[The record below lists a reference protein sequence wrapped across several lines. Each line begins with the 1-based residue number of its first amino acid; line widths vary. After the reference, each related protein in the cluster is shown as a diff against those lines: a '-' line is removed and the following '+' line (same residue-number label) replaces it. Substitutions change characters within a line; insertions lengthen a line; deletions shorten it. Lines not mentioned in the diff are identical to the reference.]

1 MSPFLSPLRGARSS
15 HKGEGNDMTILS
27 EHFFIRALIAGLG
40 VAAIAGPIG
49 CFIVWRRMAYFG
61 ETLAHASLLG
71 VGLGLLFGVDLTLGV
86 IATTLAVAV
95 ALLAL
100 RSQRELATDTLLGI
114 LSHGALAAGI
124 VVASLLTW
132 VRFDLMSLLFGD
144 ILTVSTGDILWVWLG
159 GVVVMSGIAFLWR
172 DLLALTVHEEL
183 ATAEGVNA
191 QKVEIGFVLLIAI
204 LIAVAM
210 KIVGILL
217 ITALLIIPA
226 AAARRVVRSP
236 EGMAVWASLIGMI
249 AVVLGLVLSGELDSP
264 SGPSIVLMAAALFV
278 LTLALPKT
286 N

>member
-1 MSPFLSPLRGARSS
+1 MT
-15 HKGEGNDMTILS
+15 MTILS
-27 EHFFIRALIAGLG
+27 EPFFIRALIAGLG

-71 VGLGLLFGVDLTLGV
+71 VGLGLLFGIDLTLGV

-114 LSHGALAAGI
+114 LSHGALAAGS

-249 AVVLGLVLSGELDSP
+249 AVVLGLILSAQLDSP

-278 LTLALPKT
+278 
-286 N
+286 

>member
-1 MSPFLSPLRGARSS
+1 
-15 HKGEGNDMTILS
+15 
-27 EHFFIRALIAGLG
+27 
-40 VAAIAGPIG
+40 V
-49 CFIVWRRMAYFG
+49 
-61 ETLAHASLLG
+61 
-71 VGLGLLFGVDLTLGV
+71 
-86 IATTLAVAV
+86 AVAV

-144 ILTVSTGDILWVWLG
+144 ILTVTQSDILWVWLG
-159 GVVVMSGIAFLWR
+159 GAAVMLGVAYLWH

-183 ATAEGVNA
+183 ATAEGVKA
-191 QKVEIGFVLLIAI
+191 QRVEVGFVLLIAV

-226 AAARRVVRSP
+226 AAARRMVRSP
-236 EGMAVWASLIGMI
+236 ESMAVAASLLGMV
-249 AVVLGLVLSGELDSP
+249 AVVAGLILSALVDSP

-278 LTLALPKT
+278 LTLAVPKT

>member
-1 MSPFLSPLRGARSS
+1 MSILGEPFFL
-15 HKGEGNDMTILS
+15 
-27 EHFFIRALIAGLG
+27 RALIAGLG
-40 VAAIAGPIG
+40 IALVAGPVG

-86 IATTLAVAV
+86 IATTVAIAV

-144 ILTVSTGDILWVWLG
+144 VLTVSTGDILWVWLG
-159 GVVVMSGIAFLWR
+159 GTAVMGGIVYLWR

-183 ATAEGVNA
+183 ASAEGVKA
-191 QKVEIGFVLLIAI
+191 AHVEVGFVLLIAI

-226 AAARRVVRSP
+226 AAARRMARSP
-236 EGMAVWASLIGMI
+236 EAMALIASVLGMI
-249 AVVLGLVLSGELDSP
+249 AVVAGLLLSAGLDSP
-264 SGPSIVLMAAALFV
+264 SGPSIVLMAAALFA
-278 LTLALPKT
+278 LTLAIPRP

>member
-1 MSPFLSPLRGARSS
+1 
-15 HKGEGNDMTILS
+15 MTIFS
-27 EHFFIRALIAGLG
+27 EPFFIRALIAGLG
-40 VAAIAGPIG
+40 IAAIAGPIG

-71 VGLGLLFGVDLTLGV
+71 VGLGLLFGIDLTLGV
-86 IATTLAVAV
+86 IATTVALAI

-144 ILTVSTGDILWVWLG
+144 ILTVTTSDILWVWLG
-159 GVVVMSGIAFLWR
+159 GAVAMVGVAFLWR

-183 ATAEGVNA
+183 AAAEGVKA
-191 QKVEIGFVLLIAI
+191 QRVEVGFVLLIAL

-226 AAARRVVRSP
+226 AAARRMVRSP
-236 EGMAVWASLIGMI
+236 EGMAVWASLLGMV
-249 AVVLGLVLSGELDSP
+249 AVVGGLMLSGLLDSP
-264 SGPSIVLMAAALFV
+264 SGPSIVLTAAALFI
-278 LTLALPKT
+278 LTLAIPKT

>member
-1 MSPFLSPLRGARSS
+1 L
-15 HKGEGNDMTILS
+15 TILS
-27 EHFFIRALIAGLG
+27 EAFLIRALIAGLG

-144 ILTVSTGDILWVWLG
+144 ILTVSTRDILWVWLG
-159 GVVVMSGIAFLWR
+159 GVVVMTGIAFLWR

-236 EGMAVWASLIGMI
+236 EGMAVWASIIGMI